1 MANYQLLKA
10 DIDAN
15 IKQNGRQEITGQIL
29 NSVLNQMVT
38 SLGAGYQFM
47 GVATLET
54 NPGTPDQKVFYLAAT
69 SGTYANF
76 LNLHIDENEIA
87 VLIYDTT
94 WQKKKLV
101 RFDENL
107 GYGVRTFSVTKG
119 QGHSSTLDRI
129 DVNIKA
135 GEAFYVSGKMQEGN
149 VRGFNIFA
157 KYKGQTSSTNIGVV
171 SVGNG
176 YKMFIANDDIE
187 SLGYYVD
194 GPDVLESGTLS
205 ITSLFGIYAEPEN
218 IKKIIEEQGKTL
230 QKQFVMVDALDGL
243 NGTTKNLILDTQNK
257 SVTIRKNGIR
267 LKALEK
273 MFWLSGDTDLVMSYK
288 QDTAQNGAWLL
299 SLDAVKSVENGGE
312 IELNSTNIF
321 YADVNSVEYQE
332 NIVLFQS
339 YFGYLCPTGLL
350 GNLLL
355 QRQIERTNSELESLD
370 ESFDESLN
378 SIASS
383 VCIASDALNG
393 TTKNVEIGE
402 NKTIIIKSKGIRIK
416 YLGKAFY
423 LSGSEDMVMS
433 YDSQTAPNGAWMLS
447 LDAVKNAVD
456 DSNVELNDTNI
467 FYAGVETP
475 LYKNNIVLFSTYY
488 DNYIANGLLG
498 DFLLSRRIE
507 SIAGSV
513 DIPTAMRDYAFN
525 SVYNEKNI
533 TDKCK
538 EFSSLINNSGL
549 SESFIFMTDPHLLG
563 SRNRFGVNVFK
574 DYIGLLQKYYNS
586 LPIDWMICG
595 GDWLNNSDYQSN
607 ACWKLGY
614 MDATMRKLFK
624 NYYPILGN
632 HDTNYQGVVSESDS
646 SRGDLTHQTLVN
658 LMFRTNK
665 NTYYDWSGNNTR
677 FFVFDTQTDWESKM
691 NDFKWEQIDW
701 FANELLTN
709 TNEHIIILQHM
720 YYTSGVNIAPMSEQL
735 QSLSGAFNNKEEVM
749 INAKTYNFTSAKG
762 KIHCII
768 AGHSHLDAIITD
780 SNIPVWL
787 TTNMMEGNIPT
798 FDLMFVDYVKN
809 QIQAIRVGSGENRTM
824 NLA

>member
-1 MANYQLLKA
+1 MANYNNLKTA
-10 DIDAN
+10 IQGVIKAN
-15 IKQNGRQEITGQIL
+15 GNQEITGDIL
-29 NSVLNQMVT
+29 QNALLSMIN

-47 GVATLET
+47 GVATPET
-54 NPGTPDQKVFYLAAT
+54 NPGTPDPKVFYLAAT
-69 SGTYANF
+69 SGTYVNF
-76 LNLHIDENEIA
+76 SNLHIDENEIA

-119 QGHSSTLDRI
+119 QAHSSTIDRI

-135 GEAFYVSGKMQEGN
+135 GETFYVSGKMQEGN
-149 VRGFNIFA
+149 VRYFSILA
-157 KYKGQTSSTNIGVV
+157 KYKGQTSSTDIGVV
-171 SVGNG
+171 YVGNG

-187 SLGYYVD
+187 FLGYYLD
-194 GPDVLESGTLS
+194 GANIIESGILS
-205 ITSLFGIYAEPEN
+205 ITSLSGIYAEPNN
-218 IKKIIEEQGKTL
+218 IKRIIEEQGKTL
-230 QKQFVMVDALDGL
+230 QKQFVMVDATDGF
-243 NGTTKNLILDTQNK
+243 NNTTKNVILDTQNR

-273 MFWLSGDTDLVMSYK
+273 VFSLYGETDFVMSYK
-288 QDTAQNGAWLL
+288 QDTAPNGAWML
-299 SLDAVKSVENGGE
+299 SLDAVKNVKNGGK

-321 YADVNSVEYQE
+321 YASVETVGYQK

-339 YFGYLCPTGLL
+339 YYDYLCPTGLL

-355 QRQIERTNSELESLD
+355 QRQIERTNSELKSLD
-370 ESFDESLN
+370 NL
-378 SIASS
+378 APS
-383 VCIASDALNG
+383 VCIAIDALNN

-416 YLGKAFY
+416 YLGKTFS

-456 DSNVELNDTNI
+456 GGHVELDSTNI
-467 FYAGVETP
+467 FYAGVETS

-488 DNYIANGLLG
+488 DNYVANGLLG

-507 SIAGSV
+507 SIADSV
-513 DIPTAMRDYAFN
+513 DIPTAMRNYAFN
-525 SVYNEKNI
+525 SVYNEKDI

-563 SRNRFGVNVFK
+563 SENTFNVNVFK

-586 LPIDWMICG
+586 LPVDWMICG
-595 GDWLNNSDYQSN
+595 GDWLSNSDYQSN

-665 NTYYDWSGNNTR
+665 NTYYIWSGNNTR
-677 FFVFDTQTDWESKM
+677 FFVFDTQTDWESEM

-701 FANELLTN
+701 FANKLLTN
-709 TNEHIIILQHM
+709 TNDHIIVLQHI
-720 YYTSGVNIAPMSEQL
+720 YYTSGVNIAPMSEQI
-735 QSLSGAFNNKEEVM
+735 QSLSGAFNNKEEVT

-768 AGHSHLDAIITD
+768 AGHSHRDAIITD

-787 TTNMMEGNIPT
+787 TANMMKDNIPT

>member
-1 MANYQLLKA
+1 MSNYNSLRTT
-10 DIDAN
+10 IDAN

-47 GVATLET
+47 GVATPKT
-54 NPGTPDQKVFYLAAT
+54 NPSTPDQKVFYLAAT

-76 LNLHIDENEIA
+76 SNLHIDENEIA

-94 WQKKKLV
+94 WQKQKLV

-119 QGHSSTLDRI
+119 QAHSSTIDRI

-135 GEAFYVSGKMQEGN
+135 GETFYVSGKMQEGN
-149 VRGFNIFA
+149 AEYFNIFA
-157 KYKGQTSSTNIGVV
+157 RYKGQTSSTDIGVV
-171 SVGNG
+171 YVGNG

-187 SLGYYVD
+187 SLGYYIN
-194 GPDVLESGTLS
+194 GGSVLESGILS
-205 ITSLFGIYAEPEN
+205 ITSLFGIYAEPNN
-218 IKKIIEEQGKTL
+218 IKRIIEEQGKTL
-230 QKQFVMVDALDGL
+230 QKQFVMVDAVDGF
-243 NGTTKNLILDTQNK
+243 NNTTKNVILDTQNR

-273 MFWLSGDTDLVMSYK
+273 VFSLYGETDFVMSYK
-288 QDTAQNGAWLL
+288 QDTAPNGAWML
-299 SLDAVKSVENGGE
+299 SLDAVKNVENGGK
-312 IELNSTNIF
+312 IELNTTNIF
-321 YADVNSVEYQE
+321 YAGVETAKYQE

-339 YFGYLCPTGLL
+339 YFEYLCPTGLL

-355 QRQIERTNSELESLD
+355 QRQIERTNSEFK
-370 ESFDESLN
+370 SFDDL
-378 SIASS
+378 APS
-383 VCIASDALNG
+383 VCIASDAVNG

-416 YLGKAFY
+416 YLGKTFY
-423 LSGSEDMVMS
+423 LTGSEDMVMS

-456 DSNVELNDTNI
+456 DSVVELDSTNI
-467 FYAGVETP
+467 FYAGADTL
-475 LYKNNIVLFSTYY
+475 LYRNNIILFSTYY
-488 DNYIANGLLG
+488 GNYIANGLLG

-507 SIAGSV
+507 SV

-525 SVYNEKNI
+525 SVYNEKDI

-563 SRNRFGVNVFK
+563 SENTFGVNVFK

-632 HDTNYQGVVSESDS
+632 HDTNYQGVVSATDS

-665 NTYYDWSGNNTR
+665 NTYYEWSGNNTR
-677 FFVFDTQTDWESKM
+677 FFVFDTQTDWESEM

-701 FANELLTN
+701 FANKLLTN
-709 TNEHIIILQHM
+709 TNDHIIILQHI

-735 QSLSGAFNNKEEVM
+735 QSLSGAFNNKGEVT
-749 INAKTYNFTSAKG
+749 INGKTYNFTSAKG

-768 AGHSHLDAIITD
+768 AGHSHMDAIITD

-787 TTNMMEGNIPT
+787 TANMMKDNIAT

>member
-1 MANYQLLKA
+1 MANYNNLKTA
-10 DIDAN
+10 IQDVIKAN
-15 IKQNGRQEITGQIL
+15 GNQEITGEIMQNALLSMI
-29 NSVLNQMVT
+29 N

-47 GVATLET
+47 GVATPET
-54 NPGTPDQKVFYLAAT
+54 NPSTPDQKVFYLAAT

-76 LNLHIDENEIA
+76 SNLHIDENEIA

-94 WQKKKLV
+94 WQKQKLV
-101 RFDENL
+101 RFEENL

-119 QGHSSTLDRI
+119 QAHSSTIDRI

-135 GEAFYVSGKMQEGN
+135 GETFYVSGKMQEGN
-149 VRGFNIFA
+149 AKYFNIFA
-157 KYKGQTSSTNIGVV
+157 RYKGQTSSTDIGVV
-171 SVGNG
+171 YVGNG

-187 SLGYYVD
+187 SLGYYLD
-194 GPDVLESGTLS
+194 GSYIIESGILS
-205 ITSLFGIYAEPEN
+205 ITSLSGIYAEPEN

-230 QKQFVMVDALDGL
+230 QKQFVMVDAVDGF
-243 NGTTKNLILDTQNK
+243 NNTTKNVILDTQNR

-273 MFWLSGDTDLVMSYK
+273 VFSLYGETDFVMSYK
-288 QDTAQNGAWLL
+288 QDTAPNGAWML
-299 SLDAVKSVENGGE
+299 SLDAVKNVENGGK
-312 IELNSTNIF
+312 IELNTTNIF
-321 YADVNSVEYQE
+321 YAGVQTVEYQK
-332 NIVLFQS
+332 NIVLFQF
-339 YFGYLCPTGLL
+339 YYEYLCPTGLL

-355 QRQIERTNSELESLD
+355 QRQIERTNSELK
-370 ESFDESLN
+370 SFNNL
-378 SIASS
+378 ASS

-402 NKTIIIKSKGIRIK
+402 NKTIIIKSKGLRIK
-416 YLGKAFY
+416 YLGKTFS

-447 LDAVKNAVD
+447 LDAVNNAVD
-456 DSNVELNDTNI
+456 DGHVELDSTNI
-467 FYAGVETP
+467 FYAGAETS
-475 LYKNNIVLFSTYY
+475 LYKNNIVLFSTYF

-498 DFLLSRRIE
+498 DLLLSRRIE
-507 SIAGSV
+507 SIANSV

-525 SVYNEKNI
+525 SVYNEKDI

-563 SRNRFGVNVFK
+563 SGNTFDVNVFK

-586 LPIDWMICG
+586 LPVDWMICG

-632 HDTNYQGVVSESDS
+632 HDTNYQGVVSATDS

-665 NTYYDWSGNNTR
+665 NTYYEWSGNNTR
-677 FFVFDTQTDWESKM
+677 FFVFDTQTDWESEM

-701 FANELLTN
+701 FANKLLTN
-709 TNEHIIILQHM
+709 TNDHIIILQHI

-735 QSLSGAFNNKEEVM
+735 QSLSGAFNNKGEVT
-749 INAKTYNFTSAKG
+749 INGKTYNFTSAKG

-768 AGHSHLDAIITD
+768 AGHSHRDAIITD

-787 TTNMMEGNIPT
+787 TANMMKDNIAT

>member
-1 MANYQLLKA
+1 MANYNNLKTA
-10 DIDAN
+10 IQDVIKAN
-15 IKQNGRQEITGQIL
+15 GNQEITGEIMQNALLSMI
-29 NSVLNQMVT
+29 N

-47 GVATLET
+47 GVATPET
-54 NPGTPDQKVFYLAAT
+54 NPSTPDQKVFYLAAT

-76 LNLHIDENEIA
+76 SNLHIDENEIA

-94 WQKKKLV
+94 WQKQKLV
-101 RFDENL
+101 RFEENL

-119 QGHSSTLDRI
+119 QAHSSTIDRI

-135 GEAFYVSGKMQEGN
+135 GETFYVSGKMQKGN
-149 VRGFNIFA
+149 AQYFNIFA
-157 KYKGQTSSTNIGVV
+157 RYKGQTSSTDIGVV
-171 SVGNG
+171 YVGNG

-187 SLGYYVD
+187 SLGYYLD
-194 GPDVLESGTLS
+194 GSYIIESGILS
-205 ITSLFGIYAEPEN
+205 ITSLSGIYAEPEN

-230 QKQFVMVDALDGL
+230 QKQFVMVDAVDGF
-243 NGTTKNLILDTQNK
+243 NNTTKNVILDTQNR

-273 MFWLSGDTDLVMSYK
+273 VFSLYGETDFVMSYK
-288 QDTAQNGAWLL
+288 QDTAPNGAWML
-299 SLDAVKSVENGGE
+299 SLDAVKNVENGGK
-312 IELNSTNIF
+312 IELNTTNIF
-321 YADVNSVEYQE
+321 YAGVQTVEYQK
-332 NIVLFQS
+332 NIVLFQF
-339 YFGYLCPTGLL
+339 YYEYLCPTGLL

-355 QRQIERTNSELESLD
+355 QRQIERTNSELK
-370 ESFDESLN
+370 SFNNL
-378 SIASS
+378 ASS

-402 NKTIIIKSKGIRIK
+402 NKTIIIKSKGLRIK
-416 YLGKAFY
+416 YLGKTFS

-447 LDAVKNAVD
+447 LDAVNNAVD
-456 DSNVELNDTNI
+456 DGHVELDSTNI
-467 FYAGVETP
+467 FYAGAETS
-475 LYKNNIVLFSTYY
+475 LYKNNIVLFSTYF

-507 SIAGSV
+507 SIEGSV

-525 SVYNEKNI
+525 SVYNEKDI

-563 SRNRFGVNVFK
+563 SGNTFDVNVFK

-632 HDTNYQGVVSESDS
+632 HDTNYQGVVSATDS

-665 NTYYDWSGNNTR
+665 NTYYEWSGNNTR
-677 FFVFDTQTDWESKM
+677 FFVFDTQTDWESEM

-701 FANELLTN
+701 FANKLLTN
-709 TNEHIIILQHM
+709 TNDHIIILQHI

-735 QSLSGAFNNKEEVM
+735 QSLSGAFNNKGEVT
-749 INAKTYNFTSAKG
+749 INGKTYNFTSAKG

-768 AGHSHLDAIITD
+768 AGHSHRDAIITD

-787 TTNMMEGNIPT
+787 TANMMKDNIAT

>member
-1 MANYQLLKA
+1 MSNYNSLKTT
-10 DIDAN
+10 IDTN

-47 GVATLET
+47 GVATPET
-54 NPGTPDQKVFYLAAT
+54 NPSTPDQKVFYLAAT

-76 LNLHIDENEIA
+76 SNLHIDENEIA

-119 QGHSSTLDRI
+119 QAHSSTLDRI

-135 GEAFYVSGKMQEGN
+135 GETFYVSGKMQEGN

-157 KYKGQTSSTNIGVV
+157 KYKGQTASTNIGVV

-176 YKMFIANDDIE
+176 YKMFIADDDIE
-187 SLGYYVD
+187 SLGYYID
-194 GPDVLESGTLS
+194 GESVLENGTLS

-230 QKQFVMVDALDGL
+230 QKQFVMVDVLDGL

-273 MFWLSGDTDLVMSYK
+273 MFLLSGDTDLVMSYK

-299 SLDAVKSVENGGE
+299 SLDAVKRVENGGK

-339 YFGYLCPTGLL
+339 YYTYLCPTGLL

-370 ESFDESLN
+370 NL
-378 SIASS
+378 ASS
-383 VCIASDALNG
+383 VCIAIDALNG

-416 YLGKAFY
+416 YLGKAFS

-447 LDAVKNAVD
+447 LDAVKNAID
-456 DSNVELNDTNI
+456 DGNVKLDSTNI

-475 LYKNNIVLFSTYY
+475 LYKNNIILFSTYY

-513 DIPTAMRDYAFN
+513 DIPTAMRNYAFN
-525 SVYNEKNI
+525 SVYNEKDI

-563 SRNRFGVNVFK
+563 SENTFGVNVFK

-632 HDTNYQGVVSESDS
+632 HDTNYQGVVSASDN

-665 NTYYDWSGNNTR
+665 NTYYEWSGNNTR

-701 FANELLTN
+701 FANKLLTN
-709 TNEHIIILQHM
+709 TNEHIIILQHI
-720 YYTSGVNIAPMSEQL
+720 YYKSGIDITPMSEQL
-735 QSLSGAFNNKEEVM
+735 QSLSGAFNNKEEVT

-787 TTNMMEGNIPT
+787 TADMMKDNIPT

>member
-1 MANYQLLKA
+1 MANYNNLKTA
-10 DIDAN
+10 IQDVIKAN
-15 IKQNGRQEITGQIL
+15 GNQEITGEIMQNALLSMI
-29 NSVLNQMVT
+29 N

-47 GVATLET
+47 GVATPKT
-54 NPGTPDQKVFYLAAT
+54 NPSTPDQKVFYLAAT
-69 SGTYANF
+69 PGTYANF
-76 LNLHIDENEIA
+76 SNLHIDENEIA

-94 WQKKKLV
+94 WQKQKLV

-119 QGHSSTLDRI
+119 QVHSSNIDRI

-135 GEAFYVSGKMQEGN
+135 GETFYVSGKMQKGN
-149 VRGFNIFA
+149 AKCFNIFA
-157 KYKGQTSSTNIGVV
+157 RYKGQTSSTNIGLVD
-171 SVGNG
+171 VGNG

-187 SLGYYVD
+187 SLGYYLD
-194 GPDVLESGTLS
+194 GPYIIESGILS
-205 ITSLFGIYAEPEN
+205 ITSLSGIYAEPEN

-230 QKQFVMVDALDGL
+230 QKQFVMVDAVDGF
-243 NGTTKNLILDTQNK
+243 NSTTKNVILDTQNR
-257 SVTIRKNGIR
+257 SVTISANGIR

-273 MFWLSGDTDLVMSYK
+273 VFELSGDTDFVMSYK
-288 QDTAQNGAWLL
+288 QDTAPNGAWML
-299 SLDAVKSVENGGE
+299 SLDAVKNVENRGK
-312 IELNSTNIF
+312 IELNTTNIF
-321 YADVNSVEYQE
+321 YAGVQTVEYQE

-339 YFGYLCPTGLL
+339 YYEYLCPTGLL

-355 QRQIERTNSELESLD
+355 QRQIERTNSELK
-370 ESFDESLN
+370 SFDKSFN
-378 SIASS
+378 NFVSS

-402 NKTIIIKSKGIRIK
+402 NKTIIIKSKGLRIK
-416 YLGKAFY
+416 YLGKTFS

-447 LDAVKNAVD
+447 LDAVNNAVD
-456 DSNVELNDTNI
+456 NGHVELDSTNI
-467 FYAGVETP
+467 FYAGAETS
-475 LYKNNIVLFSTYY
+475 LYKNNIVLFSTYF

-507 SIAGSV
+507 SIEGSV

-525 SVYNEKNI
+525 SVYNEKDI

-563 SRNRFGVNVFK
+563 SGNTFDVNVFK

-586 LPIDWMICG
+586 LPVDWMICG

-632 HDTNYQGVVSESDS
+632 HDTNYQGVVSATDS

-665 NTYYDWSGNNTR
+665 NTYYEWSGNNTR
-677 FFVFDTQTDWESKM
+677 FFVFDTQTDWESEM

-701 FANELLTN
+701 FANKLLTN
-709 TNEHIIILQHM
+709 TNDHIIILQHI

-735 QSLSGAFNNKEEVM
+735 QSLSGAFNNKGEVT
-749 INAKTYNFTSAKG
+749 INGKTYNFTSAKG

-768 AGHSHLDAIITD
+768 AGHSHRDAIITD

-787 TTNMMEGNIPT
+787 TANMMKDNIAT

>member
-1 MANYQLLKA
+1 MANYNNLKTA
-10 DIDAN
+10 IQDVIKAN
-15 IKQNGRQEITGQIL
+15 GNQEITGEIMQNALLSMI
-29 NSVLNQMVT
+29 N

-47 GVATLET
+47 GVATPET
-54 NPGTPDQKVFYLAAT
+54 NPSTPDQKVFYLAAT

-76 LNLHIDENEIA
+76 SNLHIDENEIA

-94 WQKKKLV
+94 WQKQKLV
-101 RFDENL
+101 RFEENL

-119 QGHSSTLDRI
+119 QAHSSTIDRI

-135 GEAFYVSGKMQEGN
+135 GETFYVSGKMQEGN
-149 VRGFNIFA
+149 AKYFNIFA
-157 KYKGQTSSTNIGVV
+157 RYKGQTSSTDIGVV
-171 SVGNG
+171 YVGNG

-187 SLGYYVD
+187 SLGYYLD
-194 GPDVLESGTLS
+194 GSYIIESGILS
-205 ITSLFGIYAEPEN
+205 ITSLSGIYAEPEN

-230 QKQFVMVDALDGL
+230 QKQFVMVDAVDGF
-243 NGTTKNLILDTQNK
+243 NNTTKNVILDTQNR

-273 MFWLSGDTDLVMSYK
+273 VFSLYGETDFVMSYK
-288 QDTAQNGAWLL
+288 QDTAPNGAWML
-299 SLDAVKSVENGGE
+299 SLDAVKNVENGGK
-312 IELNSTNIF
+312 IELNTTNIF
-321 YADVNSVEYQE
+321 YAGVQTVEYQK
-332 NIVLFQS
+332 NIVLFQF
-339 YFGYLCPTGLL
+339 YYEYLCPTGLL

-355 QRQIERTNSELESLD
+355 QRQIERTNSELK
-370 ESFDESLN
+370 SFNNL
-378 SIASS
+378 ASS

-402 NKTIIIKSKGIRIK
+402 NKTIIIKSKGLRIK
-416 YLGKAFY
+416 YLGKTFS

-447 LDAVKNAVD
+447 LDAVNNAVD
-456 DSNVELNDTNI
+456 DGHVELDSTNI
-467 FYAGVETP
+467 FYAGAETS
-475 LYKNNIVLFSTYY
+475 LYKNNIVLFSTYF

-498 DFLLSRRIE
+498 DLLLSRRIE
-507 SIAGSV
+507 SIANSV

-525 SVYNEKNI
+525 SVYNEKDI

-563 SRNRFGVNVFK
+563 SGNTFDVIVFK

-586 LPIDWMICG
+586 LPVDWMICG

-632 HDTNYQGVVSESDS
+632 HDTNYQGVVSATDS

-665 NTYYDWSGNNTR
+665 NTYYEWSGNNTR
-677 FFVFDTQTDWESKM
+677 FFVFDTQTDWESEM

-701 FANELLTN
+701 FANKLLTN
-709 TNEHIIILQHM
+709 TNDHIIILQHI

-735 QSLSGAFNNKEEVM
+735 QSLSGAFNNKGEVT
-749 INAKTYNFTSAKG
+749 INGKTYNFTSAKG

-768 AGHSHLDAIITD
+768 AGHSHRDAIITD

-787 TTNMMEGNIPT
+787 TANMMKDNIAT